1 MLTRPDPL
9 SAGCRSGAWRW
20 AGLLTCVSLLGGC
33 ATTVVPDPT
42 SWPVARIEKAQYM
55 PSDEVLSD
63 PNAINRRTRVIVM
76 QARDSP
82 SYRGQGL
89 ETHASSG
96 LESLL
101 GRQGGVEIVDRSLG
115 DRLDNELKL
124 IEVRG
129 TASSGYSGP
138 SVADYAVTVQLGPS
152 SFNSRYAQAVLIPQ
166 KDKPP
171 ITLIPAGFVNSA
183 KAAMTVRL
191 YELPSL
197 RVVLQE
203 GIEGSVSQSGQPV
216 QINYTQGLNLVRD
229 AITDAIGD
237 VRGKLLTELS
247 PRGYIVDRR
256 SKDKKSIFR
265 ALISRQ
271 TGAKQ
276 GDVVE
281 VFNVRQNVIE
291 LGTVRRTSFEEVKVA
306 TGRVTNNVNNEFSW
320 IIIEDEKQ
328 AAAVKQGD
336 VVRVRHGN
344 DFKIPTSLPGLM
356 NLLK

>member
-1 MLTRPDPL
+1 MDSRKPEPAGTLGRWAAL
-9 SAGCRSGAWRW
+9 MAAALLAGCASTQVDPSAW
-20 AGLLTCVSLLGGC
+20 AP
-33 ATTVVPDPT
+33 AP
-42 SWPVARIEKAQYM
+42 IEKAQFM
-55 PSDEVLSD
+55 PSNELLSD
-63 PNAINRRTRVIVM
+63 PNAMNRRTRVIVM
-76 QARDSP
+76 QARDSA
-82 SYRGQGL
+82 SYRGAGL
-89 ETHASSG
+89 DTHASGG

-101 GRQGGVEIVDRSLG
+101 GSQGGVEIVDRSVG

-129 TASSGYSGP
+129 TSASGYSGP
-138 SVADYAVTVQLGPS
+138 AVADYAVTVQLGPS
-152 SFNSRYAQAVLIPQ
+152 SFNSRYQEAVMLPQ

-171 ITLIPAGFVNSA
+171 VMLTPAGFVNSA
-183 KAAMTVRL
+183 KASMTVRL

-203 GIEGSVSQSGQPV
+203 GVEGSVSQAGQPF
-216 QINYTQGLNLVRD
+216 QLNNSQGLNLVRD
-229 AITDAIGD
+229 AITDAISD
-237 VRGKLLTELS
+237 VKGKLLTELS

-291 LGTVRRTSFEEVKVA
+291 IGNVRRTSFEEVKVA
-306 TGRVTNNVNNEFSW
+306 TGRVSSSVNNEFSW
-320 IIIEDEKQ
+320 IIIDDEKQ
-328 AAAVKQGD
+328 AAAVRQGD

-344 DFKIPTSLPGLM
+344 DFKIPTSLPSLM
-356 NLLK
+356 RMLQ

>member
-1 MLTRPDPL
+1 MTVLDWDPVRTL
-9 SAGCRSGAWRW
+9 RR
-20 AGLLTCVSLLGGC
+20 AGLLAAAAVLAGC
-33 ATTVVPDPT
+33 ATTKIDDPNT
-42 SWPVARIEKAQYM
+42 WTPVRIDKAQFM
-55 PSDEVLSD
+55 PADELLTD

-76 QARDSP
+76 QARDSA
-82 SYRGQGL
+82 SYRGAGL
-89 ETHASSG
+89 DTHASSG

-101 GRQGGVEIVDRSLG
+101 GSQGGVEVVDRSVG

-129 TASSGYSGP
+129 TASNGYSGP
-138 SVADYAVTVQLGPS
+138 AVADFAVTVQLGPS
-152 SFNSRYAQAVLIPQ
+152 SFNSRYAQAVTIPQ

-171 ITLIPAGFVNSA
+171 LVVTPAGFVNSA

-197 RVVLQE
+197 RVVMQE
-203 GIEGSVSQSGQPV
+203 GVEGDVSQAGQPF
-216 QINYTQGLNLVRD
+216 QLNNAQGLNLVRD
-229 AITDAIGD
+229 AITDAISD
-237 VRGKLLTELS
+237 VKGKLLTELS

-291 LGTVRRTSFEEVKVA
+291 IGSVRRTSFEEVKVA
-306 TGRVTNNVNNEFSW
+306 TGRVTNSVNNDFSW

-344 DFKIPTSLPGLM
+344 DLKIPTTLPGLM
-356 NLLK
+356 RLLQ

>member
-1 MLTRPDPL
+1 MLNRPTLPSTL
-9 SAGCRSGAWRW
+9 WRVGSCVAVVGMLGA
-20 AGLLTCVSLLGGC
+20 C
-33 ATTVVPDPT
+33 ATVVVPDPS
-42 SWPVARIEKAQYM
+42 SWPAAPIDKAQYM
-55 PSDEVLSD
+55 PPDEVLSD
-63 PNAINRRTRVIVM
+63 PNVINRRTRVIVM
-76 QARDSP
+76 QTRDSP

-101 GRQGGVEIVDRSLG
+101 GSQGGVEVVDRSLG
-115 DRLDNELKL
+115 DKLDGELKL

-129 TASSGYSGP
+129 TATTGYSGP

-152 SFNSRYAQAVLIPQ
+152 SFNSRFAQAVQIPQ

-171 ITLIPAGFVNSA
+171 IVLTPAGFVNSA

-197 RVVLQE
+197 RVVMQE
-203 GIEGSVSQSGQPV
+203 GVEGSVSQSGQPV
-216 QINYTQGLNLVRD
+216 QINNTQGLNLVRD
-229 AITDAIGD
+229 AITDAISD
-237 VRGKLLTELS
+237 VKGKLLTELS
-247 PRGYIVDRR
+247 PRGYIIDRR

-281 VFNVRQNVIE
+281 VFNLRQNVIE
-291 LGTVRRTSFEEVKVA
+291 LGNVRRTSFEEVKVA
-306 TGRVTNNVNNEFSW
+306 SGRVTNNVNNEFSW

-336 VVRVRHGN
+336 IVRVRHGN

-356 NLLK
+356 NIFK